1 MVGALRKTPGA
12 SLFNLPI
19 TRLSLPSGP
28 TLGGAGQVTSTYLPS
43 GDQLGIQVHS
53 SGGTTLPV
61 GQLSLAAAE
70 RLPFIVKRLISALVA
85 SPSSRGWQ
93 LLFCGVICSAT
104 YVGF

>member
-1 MVGALRKTPGA
+1 
-12 SLFNLPI
+12 
-19 TRLSLPSGP
+19 
-28 TLGGAGQVTSTYLPS
+28 

-70 RLPFIVKRLISALVA
+70 RLPVIVKRLISALVA

-93 LLFCGVICSAT
+93 RLFCCVICFTT